1 MHNAP
6 LRQLSVRSEPSAQVN
21 LVERV
26 RGGHPTGLEEL
37 YGLANNFS
45 FFLMRQLGRDELQD
59 NIHDVFVTVAQAVS
73 VGKLRDPGR
82 LIPFITTVTRFHTY
96 RQIEYRTKSRKFEGS
111 LEHVNVLDANINI
124 EQAAYDKQKIR
135 IAREILQSM
144 SPRDRDVLLRFYLK
158 EQSKEQIC
166 REMKLT
172 PTQFRL
178 LKSKA
183 KSNFTRLGSLRL
195 RGAGLPPERESKG
208 AKSVPGAPPAA
219 SIIAT
224 LTPDCK
230 TGSVKVEVQK

>member
-1 MHNAP
+1 MHNLP
-6 LRQLSVRSEPSAQVN
+6 IRQLRVRSEQSAQVN

-26 RGGHPTGLEEL
+26 RGGHATGLEEL

-59 NIHDVFVTVAQAVS
+59 NIHDIFVTTAQAVAM
-73 VGKLRDPGR
+73 GKLRDPGR

-96 RQIEYRTKSRKFEGS
+96 RQIEYRTRNRKFEGS

-124 EQAAYDKQKIR
+124 EQAAYHKQKVR

-144 SPRDRDVLLRFYLK
+144 SARDRDVLLRFYLK

-178 LKSKA
+178 LKTKA

-195 RGAGLPPERESKG
+195 RGAGLPPALESEAG
-208 AKSVPGAPPAA
+208 AGAQ
-219 SIIAT
+219 
-224 LTPDCK
+224 
-230 TGSVKVEVQK
+230 G